1 MILDLYNQLLRA
13 MEHRNVSCFIFLD
26 PAKAFDT
33 VDHSILLDKLE
44 YYGISGTTLDWFK
57 SYLTD
62 RTQNVSINGQLSIS
76 NKIQRGVPQGS
87 VLGPL
92 LFLLYRNDM
101 PHVSKLLTFYL
112 FADDTSIFFSDQNLR
127 NLRNLK
133 NTVNH
138 EFTYVSGWLT
148 AN

>member
-62 RTQNVSINGQLSIS
+62 RTKNFSINGQLSIS